1 MTALAREQMLAI
13 AVPTSTLV
21 RTVPIIQIP
30 QTPHWYKKNV
40 FSLVNI
46 AQLNH
51 VVTKEAGVIH
61 QPGTTLVIVSNRGKL
76 FGNFIINQL
85 KALVYSPIMFI
96 EHFLKQFLSL
106 F

>member
-51 VVTKEAGVIH
+51 VVTKEAGAIH

-76 FGNFIINQL
+76 FGNFIIT
-85 KALVYSPIMFI
+85 LVYSPIMFI